1 MTANPLLD
9 AASAL
14 VTRATTARALVET
27 CLERIA
33 DIDGEG
39 GRVFVHVTAAAAR
52 RRADMIDAAREA
64 GRDLPPLAGI
74 PISVKDLFDIEG
86 EPTRAASR
94 ALADA
99 PPAAAHAPA
108 IARLI
113 DAGMIVLGRTNMTE
127 FAFSGLA
134 LNPHHGTPRNPWDR
148 ATGRVP
154 GGSSSGAAVCVSD
167 DMAFAAIGTDT
178 GGSCR
183 IPAALCGVV
192 GYKPTQARVPR
203 DGAIPLSPTLDSV
216 GPLARGVA
224 DCAAIDAVLAG
235 ESSAPIAEMSV
246 RGLVLPVLA
255 GWWLEGLDPAV
266 AAAFARALA
275 LLRDAGSEV
284 AEQRIAPIDA
294 APGAN
299 INGGFA
305 PAEAFAWHRPLLAE
319 HGACYDPM
327 VRARIERGAAT
338 TPDDLA
344 RMTADRARLIAEAD
358 RATRDVDALLLP
370 TCPIVAPPIALFD
383 DPANWVPVNAL
394 LLRNP
399 SVVNFLDR
407 CAISLPIH
415 RVGEAPV
422 GLMLV
427 GARGGDARLF
437 RLAAA
442 VERVVRAGETRQLRP

>member
-9 AASAL
+9 TASAL
-14 VTRATTARALVET
+14 ADGATTARALLEI

-33 DIDGEG
+33 DLDGEG
-39 GRVFVHVTAAAAR
+39 ARVFVHVAADAAR

-64 GRDLPPLAGI
+64 GRDLPPLAGL

-99 PPAAAHAPA
+99 KPAGAHAPA
-108 IARLI
+108 IARLL
-113 DAGMIVLGRTNMTE
+113 DAGMVVVGRTNMTE
-127 FAFSGLA
+127 FAFSGLG

-148 ATGRVP
+148 ATGRIP
-154 GGSSSGAAVCVSD
+154 GGSSSGAAVSVSD
-167 DMAFAAIGTDT
+167 GMALAAIGTDT

-203 DGAIPLSPTLDSV
+203 DGAIPLSRTLDSV
-216 GPLARGVA
+216 GPLGRSVG

-235 ESSAPIAEMSV
+235 EAFAPISDIGV
-246 RGLVLPVLA
+246 RGLMLPVLA
-255 GWWLEGLDPAV
+255 GWWLEGLDTAV
-266 AAAFARALA
+266 AAAFARAIA
-275 LLRDAGSEV
+275 RLRDAGADISER
-284 AEQRIAPIDA
+284 RIAPIDA
-294 APGAN
+294 APAAN

-305 PAEAFAWHRPLLAE
+305 PAEANAWHRQLLAE
-319 HGACYDPM
+319 RGHLIDPM
-327 VRARIERGAAT
+327 VRARIERGATT
-338 TPDDLA
+338 TPEDIN

-358 RATRDVDALLLP
+358 RATRDFDALLLP
-370 TCPIVAPPIALFD
+370 TCPVVAPAIALFGD
-383 DPANWVPVNAL
+383 AANWVPVNAS

-399 SVVNFLDR
+399 SMANFLDR

-415 RVGEAPV
+415 RVGDAPV

-437 RLAAA
+437 RVAAA
-442 VERVVRAGETRQLRP
+442 VERLLRP